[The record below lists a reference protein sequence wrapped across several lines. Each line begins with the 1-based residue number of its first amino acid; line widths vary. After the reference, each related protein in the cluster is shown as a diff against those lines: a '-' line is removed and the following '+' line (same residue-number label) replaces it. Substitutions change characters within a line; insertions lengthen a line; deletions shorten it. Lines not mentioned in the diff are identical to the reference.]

1 MGRWADAAGTGAGWS
16 PNDEASAEDLEGASS
31 FALGIFSLPNTCHLG
46 GIFITSLAAWLSHL
60 VLVDFFKSLFG
71 PSVRGQ
77 KNYSDGFMTF
87 QKVFSSDVLDC
98 WTLL

>member
-16 PNDEASAEDLEGASS
+16 PKDEASAEDLEGAPSTV
-31 FALGIFSLPNTCHLG
+31 LVIFSFPNTCHLG
-46 GIFITSLAAWLSHL
+46 GIFITSLAVVVTSC
-60 VLVDFFKSLFG
+60 VGFSNLFG

-77 KNYSDGFMTF
+77 KNYRDAFMTC
-87 QKVFSSDVLDC
+87 QKVSSSDVLDC